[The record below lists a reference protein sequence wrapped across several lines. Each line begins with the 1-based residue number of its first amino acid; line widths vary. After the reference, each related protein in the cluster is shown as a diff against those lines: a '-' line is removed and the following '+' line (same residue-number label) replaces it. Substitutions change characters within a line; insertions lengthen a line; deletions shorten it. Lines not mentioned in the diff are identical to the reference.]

1 MRSRYFVLKFSIQM
15 YVILSNFVYNKIIVI
30 IARKEH
36 ILHKENK
43 LSKFLIVINCNKYE
57 KRVYFISF
65 KAFCFV
71 RGSRRSEIQYWGSL
85 SLINQRQMLY
95 SIVQTPKRGKGA
107 SCHFLFT
114 D

>member
-1 MRSRYFVLKFSIQM
+1 M

-57 KRVYFISF
+57 KRVYFISS
-65 KAFCFV
+65 KAFCIAND
-71 RGSRRSEIQYWGSL
+71 GSRDTCLREYIRDKSERDVALLKLKSSGGP
-85 SLINQRQMLY
+85 
-95 SIVQTPKRGKGA
+95 T
-107 SCHFLFT
+107 
-114 D
+114 

>member
-1 MRSRYFVLKFSIQM
+1 MRYRYFVLKFSIQM

-57 KRVYFISF
+57 KRVYFISS
-65 KAFCFV
+65 KAFCIAND
-71 RGSRRSEIQYWGSL
+71 GNWDAILKEYIKDK
-85 SLINQRQMLY
+85 
-95 SIVQTPKRGKGA
+95 TE
-107 SCHFLFT
+107 T
-114 D
+114 DVTLPQLNKSGGPS

>member
-65 KAFCFV
+65 KAFCIV
-71 RGSRRSEIQYWGSL
+71 GGSRGTEILCGGSL

-95 SIVQTPKRGKGA
+95 SIVQTPKRGEGA

>member
-65 KAFCFV
+65 KAFCIVGGVEEV
-71 RGSRRSEIQYWGSL
+71 RFNIEGVY
-85 SLINQRQMLY
+85 
-95 SIVQTPKRGKGA
+95 
-107 SCHFLFT
+107 H
-114 D
+114 